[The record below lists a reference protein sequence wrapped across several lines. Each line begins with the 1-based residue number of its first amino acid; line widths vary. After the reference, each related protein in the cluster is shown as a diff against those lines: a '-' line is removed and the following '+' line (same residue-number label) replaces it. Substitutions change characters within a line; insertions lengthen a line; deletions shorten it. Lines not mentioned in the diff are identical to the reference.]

1 MTPGS
6 TDPAISGPATV
17 VCCDLKGSTALAE
30 RVDPESWR
38 AVLTRYFHELEVV
51 HVAHGGTVVKIIG
64 DAIVTV
70 FEGDDAALWATSAAV
85 TAAASVAVLNDDFE
99 QTWGLRIANRTGVAT
114 GVVADGDVLT
124 SDVLNI
130 AESLESHA
138 PPLGVLVD
146 RSTRELLG
154 DDATT
159 LAVGAVQR
167 KGRPGE
173 VEAWRI
179 ESVTATELGLP
190 LADPLTHN
198 AMHESRR
205 TVTIVFANP
214 APAAASSSEPEAE
227 VLRAV
232 TERFLAVARAIIERH
247 GGTVESFIGDS
258 LMAVFG
264 LAVRNEDDAVR
275 AVARRRRDR
284 SRRRRAQC

>member
-6 TDPAISGPATV
+6 TDPGISGPVTV

-99 QTWGLRIANRTGVAT
+99 QIWGLRIANRTGVAT

-124 SDVLNI
+124 SDVINV

-154 DDATT
+154 DDATM

-173 VEAWRI
+173 VEAWRV
-179 ESVTATELGLP
+179 ESVAG
-190 LADPLTHN
+190 HK
-198 AMHESRR
+198 SR
-205 TVTIVFANP
+205 
-214 APAAASSSEPEAE
+214 PAARRPADTQRRAREPAHRHDR
-227 VLRAV
+227 VRQPGA
-232 TERFLAVARAIIERH
+232 H
-247 GGTVESFIGDS
+247 GGEQLGAGGGGVASRDGALPRRRPGDH
-258 LMAVFG
+258 
-264 LAVRNEDDAVR
+264 R
-275 AVARRRRDR
+275 AARRDR
-284 SRRRRAQC
+284 RELHRRLLDGRLRARRPQ

>member
-1 MTPGS
+1 MS
-6 TDPAISGPATV
+6 
-17 VCCDLKGSTALAE
+17 L
-30 RVDPESWR
+30 
-38 AVLTRYFHELEVV
+38 
-51 HVAHGGTVVKIIG
+51 
-64 DAIVTV
+64 
-70 FEGDDAALWATSAAV
+70 
-85 TAAASVAVLNDDFE
+85 
-99 QTWGLRIANRTGVAT
+99 
-114 GVVADGDVLT
+114 ADGDVLT

-179 ESVTATELGLP
+179 ESVTGTDLGLP
-190 LADPLTHN
+190 LADPMTHN
-198 AMHESRR
+198 AVHESRR
-205 TVTIVFANP
+205 TVTIVFADP
-214 APAAASSSEPEAE
+214 APTAASSSEPEAE

-232 TERFLAVARAIIERH
+232 TERFLAVARPIIERH

-275 AVARRRRDR
+275 AVRAAAEIGAAAAELNAEIASSSGVWLRCPIGINTGLVVAGRTSLGLVTGDAVNVAARLQQAAAPGEVILGGLTRRLIGELATCEALAPLTLKGKAEEVQAYRLLSVTAAGDDHR
-284 SRRRRAQC
+284 